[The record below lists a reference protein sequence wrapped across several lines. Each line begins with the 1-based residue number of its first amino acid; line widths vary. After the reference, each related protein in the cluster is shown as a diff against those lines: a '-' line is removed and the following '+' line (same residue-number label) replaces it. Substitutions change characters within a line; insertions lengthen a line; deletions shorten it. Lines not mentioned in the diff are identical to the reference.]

1 MTGLFNHPKRKLKKF
16 IHDGEYEQAIE
27 HAKSM
32 EDKYSDDPDFLF
44 IMGSMF
50 LALIHI

>member
-32 EDKYSDDPDFLF
+32 EDKYSDDPDSVSYTHLT
-44 IMGSMF
+44 
-50 LALIHI
+50 LPTKA